1 MMAADPNC
9 LFCKIASG
17 QIPAKLAFQN
27 EEMVAFHDINPVA
40 PTHILII
47 PREHIVNTGEIT
59 DQNAPLVGRMI
70 QTAAHLAR
78 EQGIE
83 AEGYRLVTN
92 SGTNAGQSV
101 WHLHLHLLGGRKMTW
116 PPG

>member
-1 MMAADPNC
+1 MAADANC

-27 EEMVAFHDINPVA
+27 EEIVAFHDINPAA

-47 PREHIVNTGEIT
+47 PREHIVNTAEIT

-70 QTAAHLAR
+70 QIAAQLAR

-83 AEGYRLVTN
+83 ADGYRIVTN
-92 SGTNAGQSV
+92 SGAAAGQAV